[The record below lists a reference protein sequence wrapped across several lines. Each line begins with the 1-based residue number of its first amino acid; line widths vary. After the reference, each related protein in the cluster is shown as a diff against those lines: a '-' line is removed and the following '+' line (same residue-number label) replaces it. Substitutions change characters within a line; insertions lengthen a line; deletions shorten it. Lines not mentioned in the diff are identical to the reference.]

1 MSKLFEEL
9 SPRQILDLI
18 HNPQH
23 VIGVWWY
30 EIKNRE
36 LKYFN
41 ANEVK
46 GHDDK
51 QFDEFLKNSS
61 KRYLEKGRVFKYNNK
76 IVLLVYSTGFG
87 KTTLNGDELLTLLNK
102 IEKILG
108 QDVSEVINDRG
119 ENLLE
124 RKIVE
129 RLLKHFNG

>member
-18 HNPQH
+18 HNPQY
-23 VIGVWWY
+23 VLGVWWY
-30 EIKNRE
+30 EIKNRN

-41 ANEVK
+41 ANEVS
-46 GHDDK
+46 GHGDDK
-51 QFDEFLKNSS
+51 FKEFLEASS

-87 KTTLNGDELLTLLNK
+87 KTTLSGDELLTLLNK

-108 QDVSEVINDRG
+108 QDVSEIINDRG

-124 RKIVE
+124 RKIVK